1 MASIRGPLNRRDGST
16 YTQVLYRL
24 NGKQTSVSFGDHAE
38 ALAFCEL
45 ANRTSPAKALDV
57 WVRVDH
63 QHDMTWTVAQ
73 CAQHHID
80 HLNIGQAT
88 LKKYREYLRNDIEPS
103 AIGDL
108 PLGAVTRDDIA
119 LWIGALA
126 ARGNKHHTIANK
138 HGFLSGAFN
147 AAVAAGKM
155 AANPCEGQHLPAT
168 EQEENV
174 FLSHEQFALLRSEVT
189 PHWQPLVEFLVASGC
204 RWSEAT
210 ALRPANVDRNEHT
223 VRIVRAWR
231 NDDNDQPGPTKTR
244 KSRRTI
250 NVPSTVLDKL
260 DYSNEWLFVNR
271 DGTWVKHPGFHSRV
285 WTPAVQRAGLDPAP
299 RIHDLRH
306 TCASWMIAAGVPLPA
321 IQQHLG
327 HESITTT
334 IGVYGH
340 LDRTSARA
348 ASAAIAQALG
358 QASPKL

>member
-1 MASIRGPLNRRDGST
+1 MASVRGPLKRKDGTT
-16 YTQVLYRL
+16 YTQVLFRL
-24 NGKQTSVSFGDHAE
+24 DGKQSSASFDDHAE
-38 ALAFCEL
+38 ALAFCAL
-45 ANRTSPAKALDV
+45 ANRTNPAKAWEV
-57 WVRVDH
+57 WRAER
-63 QHDMTWTVAQ
+63 QHDMTVAAWVQ
-73 CAQHHID
+73 RHID

-88 LKKYREYLRNDIEPS
+88 IKKYREYLRNDIDPS
-103 AIGDL
+103 PIGGM

-138 HGFLSGAFN
+138 HGFLSSAFN

-155 AANPCEGQHLPAT
+155 PANPCEGQHLPAT

-174 FLSHEQFALLRSEVT
+174 FLSHEQFALLRDNVT
-189 PHWQPLVEFLVASGC
+189 EFWQPLVEFLVASGC

-210 ALRPANVDRNEHT
+210 ALRPANVDRDEHT

-231 NDDNDQPGPTKTR
+231 DDDGDKPGPTKTR
-244 KSRRTI
+244 MSRRTI

-260 DYSNEWLFVNR
+260 DYGHEWLFVNR
-271 DGTWVKHPGFHSRV
+271 VGDRVKHRGFHDRV
-285 WTPAVQRAGLDPAP
+285 WTPAVERAGLDPAP

-306 TCASWMIAAGVPLPA
+306 TCASWMIAAGVPLPV

-340 LDRTSARA
+340 LDRASARA
-348 ASAAIAQALG
+348 ASAAIAEALG
-358 QASPKL
+358 QASSKL